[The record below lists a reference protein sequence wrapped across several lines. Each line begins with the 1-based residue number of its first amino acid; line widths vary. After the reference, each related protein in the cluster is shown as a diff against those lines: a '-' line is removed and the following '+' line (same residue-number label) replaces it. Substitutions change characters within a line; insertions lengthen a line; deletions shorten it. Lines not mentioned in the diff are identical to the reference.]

1 MTCKFCFALFPQNE
15 KVSDT
20 KHRLQQ
26 LMTQISSTNDKS
38 LLLQTLVLFETLLN
52 KIKQLQEENQKLK
65 TNFETSELDRDNL
78 VLELESMKNK
88 LETANKV
95 KSKI

>member
-1 MTCKFCFALFPQNE
+1 
-15 KVSDT
+15 VSDT